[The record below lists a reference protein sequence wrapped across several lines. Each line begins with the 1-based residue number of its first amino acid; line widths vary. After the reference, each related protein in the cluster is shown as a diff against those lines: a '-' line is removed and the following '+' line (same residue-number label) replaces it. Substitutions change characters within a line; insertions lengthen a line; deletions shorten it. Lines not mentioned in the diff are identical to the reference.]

1 MQFSA
6 QSLRKFFGEY
16 PTGVAVVTACD
27 EQGEAVGMV
36 VGSFGSASL
45 DPPLVTFMPSK
56 TSATWSKLRNV
67 ESYCVNIL
75 GAHQLDVCNTLSS
88 KRIDKFNGIKWSLS
102 DLGSPIIE
110 GAIATIH
117 CTKAAEYDSGDHVI
131 VVGSVVDVRLGDPGM
146 PLLFHRG
153 QFGTVAM
160 PPASA
165 MPPAF

>member
-16 PTGVAVVTACD
+16 PTGVAVVTSYD

-56 TSATWSKLRNV
+56 TSATWSKLRKA

-75 GAHQLDVCNTLSS
+75 GAHQLDVCNELSS
-88 KRIDKFNGIKWSLS
+88 KRADKFNSIKWSRS

-117 CTKAAEYDSGDHVI
+117 CTKAAEHDAGDHII
-131 VVGSVVDVRLGDPGM
+131 VVGRVVDVNLNDPGM

-153 QFGTVAM
+153 RFGTFATA
-160 PPASA
+160 PAL
-165 MPPAF
+165 

>member
-6 QSLRKFFGEY
+6 QNLRKFFGEY
-16 PTGVAVVTACD
+16 PTGVAVVTSCD

-56 TSATWSKLRNV
+56 TSTSWSKLRRA

-75 GAHQLDVCNTLSS
+75 GAHQLDVCNELSS
-88 KRIDKFNGIKWSLS
+88 KREDKFNGIKWSRS

-117 CTKAAEYDSGDHVI
+117 CTKAAEHDSGDHVI
-131 VVGSVVDVRLGDPGM
+131 VVSRVVDVKLGDPGM

-153 QFGTVAM
+153 QFSTVATA
-160 PPASA
+160 PAL
-165 MPPAF
+165 